1 MANTAPMTTYV
12 PKGNKK
18 PSIKKAFKKKNTK
31 RYTSSLV
38 GDNLNV
44 GGPI

>member
-1 MANTAPMTTYV
+1 MASTAPITHYQGD
-12 PKGNKK
+12 KSKK

-38 GDNLNV
+38 GESLNP
-44 GGPI
+44 GGAI

>member
-1 MANTAPMTTYV
+1 MANSAPMTTYV
-12 PKGNKK
+12 PSKKKK

-38 GDNLNV
+38 GENLNQS
-44 GGPI
+44 GPI

>member
-12 PKGNKK
+12 PAKK
-18 PSIKKAFKKKNTK
+18 KSIKKAFKKKNTK

-38 GDNLNV
+38 GEMLNA
-44 GGPI
+44 GGSI

>member
-12 PKGNKK
+12 PKGKK

-38 GDNLNV
+38 GDQLNM

>member
-1 MANTAPMTTYV
+1 MAASAPMTTYV

-38 GDNLNV
+38 GENLSQS
-44 GGPI
+44 GPI

>member
-12 PKGNKK
+12 PKKDRK

-38 GDNLNV
+38 GDVLNS
-44 GGPI
+44 GGSI